1 MDTFLTLNG
10 FSQRQPV
17 NRDNRA
23 AQNSLP
29 SLQQLQQPH
38 NDTLSCTGQIQ
49 HPVTKQKHEVNILVD
64 SGNSV
69 HSCAVISL
77 KCAEEL
83 NLPILPQQTTIGT
96 ADYSNPMVSSGKI
109 QQLDLLLPNQSI
121 PVTLQNVTVL
131 PKLTGDVNLGANFLK
146 THKGTLTWTSGDPV
160 LQLQRADLQA
170 TQPILLKR
178 TSLTPPRP
186 APITQVLR
194 AELTGQVRGEKTEFK
209 WTQEMHLP

>member
-17 NRDNRA
+17 TRDNLA
-23 AQNSLP
+23 AQKALP

-38 NDTLSCTGQIQ
+38 KDTLSCTGRIQ

-77 KCAEEL
+77 KCAKEL

-131 PKLTGDVNLGANFLK
+131 PKLTELG
-146 THKGTLTWTSGDPV
+146 
-160 LQLQRADLQA
+160 R
-170 TQPILLKR
+170 
-178 TSLTPPRP
+178 
-186 APITQVLR
+186 
-194 AELTGQVRGEKTEFK
+194 
-209 WTQEMHLP
+209 